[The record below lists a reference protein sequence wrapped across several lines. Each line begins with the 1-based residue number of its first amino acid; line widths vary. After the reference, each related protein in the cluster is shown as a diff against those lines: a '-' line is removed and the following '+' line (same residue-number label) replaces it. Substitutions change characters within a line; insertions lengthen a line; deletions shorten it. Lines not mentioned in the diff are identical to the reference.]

1 MLILFSIL
9 PLYIKRGFVSQF
21 NGYVTLHV
29 CVFPSQG
36 ILFHFV
42 VIVITVCG
50 SFRVE
55 RRVVYVRIVVVGKHW
70 DLTHFFPDAV
80 LLYVTDR
87 YGTNIASTQVVL
99 YKCGAAIKYVLFR
112 LIDMVVICFCIG
124 VMGERVAK
132 VVDRWP
138 QA

>member
-29 CVFPSQG
+29 CVFSSQG
-36 ILFHFV
+36 IHFHFV

-50 SFRVE
+50 SFRV
-55 RRVVYVRIVVVGKHW
+55 YVRIVVVGMHW

-87 YGTNIASTQVVL
+87 NGTNIASTQVVL

-112 LIDMVVICFCIG
+112 LINMVVICFCIG